1 MFFSWSRNRSFGKG
15 PKKRELTDFNY
26 SQSPPSFSLYKKV
39 NFCRLVRTER
49 LVFLG
54 CFFSSPPADFS
65 TINGRRE
72 SQGSLSS
79 GASLELGTSG
89 SGKLEVGL
97 SAGSPRNLCVS
108 MNLLLF

>member
-26 SQSPPSFSLYKKV
+26 SQSPLSFSLFYDASELNV
-39 NFCRLVRTER
+39 SFW
-49 LVFLG
+49 G
-54 CFFSSPPADFS
+54 SPPHTPADFS

-89 SGKLEVGL
+89 SGKMEVGL
-97 SAGSPRNLCVS
+97 SQGLPGTIVS
-108 MNLLLF
+108 A